1 MANFII
7 KDFCADKLVKLKVDG
22 FTILTGDSSSGKSSA
37 LKAIQAAA
45 TNRFGGSQVRFGCDK
60 AVVQIQWEP
69 KGEVI
74 SVARLATG
82 GSPIVKFRGTTYSKL
97 NRNVPS
103 EIVDFH
109 NLGVV
114 QVGSELYN
122 LNFSTQFQPPLLI
135 KFSHKKVM
143 EILSSSKSVEDF
155 TRVTKKMADRRLLNR
170 GEFNQVDNLLTST
183 KEKLS
188 NLAQSYKRKKPLY
201 DSVNE
206 LYKQYS
212 QVDVLYNSLSKGV
225 DSLNQNESSS
235 IRISKITEELDLL
248 SKIERLLEQKE
259 SLQTKKLELS
269 KGIES
274 IQVQEKSNS
283 LLLKVESRLK
293 MLDNIESKISLK
305 EPLESL
311 LPKVISILSSVE
323 SLSSKKN
330 ELVLISSKIENLNK
344 IINLLEQK
352 ESLQN
357 LKTKVVTASDK
368 HFVNLSQSKKLLENL
383 PMDLINEIEFLYR
396 KKESLNSE
404 LTRVNREL
412 LQWDSYSNSRSR
424 YVDIENILT
433 NNLCPVCGQKL
444 SE

>member
-7 KDFCADKLVKLKVDG
+7 KDFCADKIVKLKVDG

-69 KGEVI
+69 DGEVI

-103 EIVDFH
+103 EIVEFH

-170 GEFNQVDNLLTST
+170 GEFTQVDNLLTNT

-188 NLAQSYKRKKPLY
+188 TLTQSYKKKKPLY
-201 DSVNE
+201 DLVNE

-212 QVDVLYNSLSKGV
+212 QVNVLYESLSKGV
-225 DSLNQNESSS
+225 CSLEQNESSS
-235 IRISKITEELDLL
+235 ARISKITKELELL
-248 SKIERLLEQKE
+248 SKIEQLLEQKE
-259 SLQTKKLELS
+259 TLQVRKSELS
-269 KGIES
+269 KGVES
-274 IQVQEKSNS
+274 FQVQENNDST
-283 LLLKVESRLK
+283 LLKVSSKLK
-293 MLDNIESKISLK
+293 MLDNIESKISFK
-305 EPLESL
+305 EPLSSL
-311 LPKVISILSSVE
+311 LPKVVISLSNLE
-323 SLSSKKN
+323 NLSSKKS
-330 ELVLISSKIENLNK
+330 ELGLVNSKIENLNK
-344 IINLLEQK
+344 IIALLEQK
-352 ESLQN
+352 ETLQS
-357 LKTKVVTASDK
+357 LKTKVTTVSDK
-368 HFVNLSQSKKLLENL
+368 HFINLSQSKKLLESL
-383 PMDLINEIEFLYR
+383 PMDLINEIESLYR

-404 LTRVNREL
+404 LMRVNREL

-424 YVDIENILT
+424 YADIENILT